1 MPYGMNIYRRPK
13 PAHVFDVVGIVSEN
27 LDYVTST
34 NGKRGYVT
42 ASVSP
47 SNPLEGSGLIT
58 ATTAGFATADELDE
72 YTNQQDP
79 KATENMQKSAALC
92 ETVNISIYRLLN
104 PQTRRIEGFDAKWVV
119 RNRLT
124 AKPGRLP
131 EIIDLL
137 TEWADTGLGIP
148 SRFTLLAP
156 MGTTNLNSLQTTLF
170 AESLSDIEIALSS
183 VREDPRFG
191 KIMELL
197 DGSPTRSLEKI
208 VHKSNMNPNP

>member
-1 MPYGMNIYRRPK
+1 MAYGMNVYRRPK
-13 PAHVFDVVGIVSEN
+13 PGHLFDVVSIISEN

-42 ASVSP
+42 VSASP
-47 SNPLEGSGLIT
+47 SNPLEGSGVIT
-58 ATTAGFATADELDE
+58 ATTAGFATAYELDE
-72 YTNQQDP
+72 YTDKWDP
-79 KATENMQKSAALC
+79 KVTESMQKSASLC
-92 ETVNISIYRLLN
+92 DTVNTSIYRLLN
-104 PQTRRIEGFDAKWVV
+104 PPVAKIENFDPKWVV

-124 AKPGRLP
+124 GKQGKLP
-131 EIIDLL
+131 QIIELL
-137 TEWADTGLGIP
+137 TEWGDTGLGIP

-170 AESLSDIEIALSS
+170 AESLSDIEIALSR
-183 VREDPRFG
+183 VREDPRFE

-197 DGSPTRSLEKI
+197 DCSPTRALEKI